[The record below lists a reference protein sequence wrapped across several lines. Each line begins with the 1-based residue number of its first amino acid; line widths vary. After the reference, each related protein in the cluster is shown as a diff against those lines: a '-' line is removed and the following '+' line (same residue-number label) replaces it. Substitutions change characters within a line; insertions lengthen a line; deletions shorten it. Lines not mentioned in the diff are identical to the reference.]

1 MRNDGNPKVSCS
13 QPDGSPD
20 ESIPQRNPVEIAKRI
35 LHEWIEGKRECAGN
49 QRKGRKASAQM
60 CSTPGRFEF
69 GKTALDESAKVEL
82 DEQRNAADEPRH
94 HEQGRKPAM
103 GCLFQE
109 GDIVAERRVHREN
122 HDGIQ
127 TSQ

>member
-1 MRNDGNPKVSCS
+1 MRNNGNPKVSCS

-35 LHEWIEGKRECAGN
+35 LHEGIEGKRECAGN
-49 QRKGRKASAQM
+49 QRKGRKVSARM

-69 GKTALDESAKVEL
+69 SKPAQDESAKVEL
-82 DEQRNAADEPRH
+82 YEQRDAADEPRH
-94 HEQGRKPAM
+94 HEQDRKPAM

-109 GDIVAERRVHREN
+109 GDIVAERRVYRKN
-122 HDGIQ
+122 HEGIE